1 MPADNDAPGD
11 EIVQWRLKMMTTQRF
26 ANLLEVADI
35 VGDMNADGIEI
46 IRKIGNADNR
56 DLRRF
61 LRESTPETF
70 KFLAGLRAD
79 EVGELN
85 SAIENARAF
94 RRAGKLVRWGIVTLF
109 GTFVGMSLIWDKLL
123 SPWFKGSK

>member
-1 MPADNDAPGD
+1 
-11 EIVQWRLKMMTTQRF
+11 MTTQRF

-35 VGDMNADGIEI
+35 VGDMQADGIEI
-46 IRKIGNADNR
+46 LRKIGEPEYKN
-56 DLRRF
+56 LRKF
-61 LRESTPETF
+61 MREGRPETF
-70 KFLAGLRAD
+70 EFLAGLRSD

-109 GTFVGMSLIWDKLL
+109 GAFVGMSIIWDKVA
-123 SPWFKGSK
+123 SWIKASR